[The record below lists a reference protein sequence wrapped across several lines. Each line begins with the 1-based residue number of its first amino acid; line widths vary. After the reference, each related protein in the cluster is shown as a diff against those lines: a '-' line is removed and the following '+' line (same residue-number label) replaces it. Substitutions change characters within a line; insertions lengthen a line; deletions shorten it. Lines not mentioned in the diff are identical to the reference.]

1 MMIEG
6 MMGVADYECSR
17 VLREKYFRLAPI
29 LPAPVAMDAV
39 DKIPELIADATT
51 SI

>member
-1 MMIEG
+1 
-6 MMGVADYECSR
+6 

-39 DKIPELIADATT
+39 DKIPELIADANNVDLT
-51 SI
+51 SAVSWLKANFA